1 MDVNQKNENKKL
13 ENKNDMKLI
22 TKVKIVNYSSKDLVI
37 DFLNKFLTE
46 NNYEKDYT
54 LTENSLFL
62 LIKFTNS
69 DIAYSFIKKL
79 NYEKLIN
86 INFSSIE
93 VSMNMEIEKPK
104 HSNLI
109 LGRRSLSIPK
119 LKIKPILNKKN
130 LQLSLSKINIKPK
143 YHFNNR
149 LSELAYHSILAS
161 TPYRD
166 PYEEQKKINKENKIK
181 WISERN
187 FNGYF
192 GRATSNKNIFYHDF
206 ISDGM
211 PSPPISFRP
220 IEKKKWISKNDF
232 LVC

>member
-93 VSMNMEIEKPK
+93 VSD
-104 HSNLI
+104 
-109 LGRRSLSIPK
+109 K
-119 LKIKPILNKKN
+119 L
-130 LQLSLSKINIKPK
+130 
-143 YHFNNR
+143 
-149 LSELAYHSILAS
+149 
-161 TPYRD
+161 
-166 PYEEQKKINKENKIK
+166 
-181 WISERN
+181 
-187 FNGYF
+187 
-192 GRATSNKNIFYHDF
+192 
-206 ISDGM
+206 
-211 PSPPISFRP
+211 
-220 IEKKKWISKNDF
+220 
-232 LVC
+232 

>member
-1 MDVNQKNENKKL
+1 MEKKNENQNS
-13 ENKNDMKLI
+13 ENNKDLKLI
-22 TKVKIVNYSSKDLVI
+22 TKVKIINYSSKNLVI
-37 DFLNKFLTE
+37 DFLNKFLSE
-46 NNYEKDYT
+46 NNYPKDYT
-54 LTENSLFL
+54 LSESSIFL
-62 LIKFTNS
+62 IIKFNNS
-69 DIAYSFIKKL
+69 DIAYLFVKKL

-161 TPYRD
+161 TPYRH

-232 LVC
+232 FVC

>member
-62 LIKFTNS
+62 IIKFTNS
-69 DIAYSFIKKL
+69 DIAYSFVKKL

-104 HSNLI
+104 NSNLI

-149 LSELAYHSILAS
+149 LSEL
-161 TPYRD
+161 
-166 PYEEQKKINKENKIK
+166 
-181 WISERN
+181 
-187 FNGYF
+187 
-192 GRATSNKNIFYHDF
+192 
-206 ISDGM
+206 
-211 PSPPISFRP
+211 
-220 IEKKKWISKNDF
+220 
-232 LVC
+232 V